1 MPLGWAEAL
10 SGPARLAATQLQEG
24 GEDNKLAALLDW
36 TDELPPDA
44 FALDAWRALA
54 HLLLT
59 GTGSLRKTV
68 NKNLGFPAKCAHK
81 EPFVAWLEGADADAP
96 WVRRLDAA
104 RDIPDPAFTDAQWRV
119 LGAQLMTLKLAV
131 AQLRLRFSDTGEIDF
146 IEIAQR
152 AASALGHAD
161 DPGELLLKLDAS
173 IRHLLIDEFQD
184 TSQTQL
190 DLLNTLTSGWQ
201 EGDGRSLF
209 LVGDPMQSIYRF
221 RKAEVRLFLQVKE
234 EGVGLL
240 QPEFLNLTDNFR
252 SQAGVVNWV
261 NRSFVGLMPRSND
274 PIAGAIA
281 YSASTAF
288 HDALPGTAVEFHPA
302 WSRGD
307 AEAAEQ
313 QAEDIAVTL
322 VRQALKEHK
331 GSKHPVAVL
340 VRARSHLG
348 NLTRRLTQEGISCRA
363 VDLVPLALRP
373 VVADL
378 VQLLRAL
385 SHPADRLAWLSVLR
399 APFCGLTLTSLQR
412 LFGEDH
418 VTPVPV
424 LLERAARTGSGV
436 SRLADARTGLAVRRA
451 ARCAGGRGPG
461 RTTRARRAGR
471 GRVRTPA
478 PGRRRPAGRA
488 QRFRRHALRGLGRGL
503 LATPRRSGAVHGA
516 VRRQ

>member
-1 MPLGWAEAL
+1 M
-10 SGPARLAATQLQEG
+10 
-24 GEDNKLAALLDW
+24 
-36 TDELPPDA
+36 
-44 FALDAWRALA
+44 
-54 HLLLT
+54 
-59 GTGSLRKTV
+59 
-68 NKNLGFPAKCAHK
+68 
-81 EPFVAWLEGADADAP
+81 
-96 WVRRLDAA
+96 
-104 RDIPDPAFTDAQWRV
+104 
-119 LGAQLMTLKLAV
+119 LK
-131 AQLRLRFSDTGEIDF
+131 
-146 IEIAQR
+146 
-152 AASALGHAD
+152 
-161 DPGELLLKLDAS
+161 
-173 IRHLLIDEFQD
+173 
-184 TSQTQL
+184 
-190 DLLNTLTSGWQ
+190 
-201 EGDGRSLF
+201 
-209 LVGDPMQSIYRF
+209 
-221 RKAEVRLFLQVKE
+221 
-234 EGVGLL
+234 
-240 QPEFLNLTDNFR
+240 PEFLNLTDNFR

-424 LLERAARTGSGV
+424 LLERALREPDPAASQTPAQGS
-436 SRLADARTGLAVRRA
+436 LFDAPPVVR
-451 ARCAGGRGPG
+451 GRGPG
-461 RTTRARRAGR
+461 RTARARRAGR

-503 LATPRRSGAVHGA
+503 LAPSRRPGVVHGTI
-516 VRRQ
+516 RRQ